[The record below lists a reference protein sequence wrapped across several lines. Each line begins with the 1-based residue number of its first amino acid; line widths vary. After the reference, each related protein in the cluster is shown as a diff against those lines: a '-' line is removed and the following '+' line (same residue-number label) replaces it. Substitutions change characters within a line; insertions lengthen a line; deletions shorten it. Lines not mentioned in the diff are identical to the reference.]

1 MRKDGSTIKRTVFTL
16 GTVLMLWLAA
26 VAYARM
32 ITPGETQDLPAETVE
47 LTRREIRRLTQLHG
61 TNVIKI
67 ERGTVSILRDGRW
80 IPVPTDEEG

>member
-1 MRKDGSTIKRTVFTL
+1 MRKDGSTIRRIVFTL
-16 GTVLMLWLAA
+16 GTLFTLWLSA

-32 ITPGETQDLPAETVE
+32 IAPEERQDLSAETVA
-47 LTRREIRRLTQLHG
+47 LSRQEIRRLSQLHG

-80 IPVPTDEEG
+80 IPVAPDEQG

>member
-1 MRKDGSTIKRTVFTL
+1 MRKDGSTIKRMVFTL
-16 GTVLMLWLAA
+16 GTVLTLWLAA

-32 ITPGETQDLPAETVE
+32 IAPGEGQDLSTETVA
-47 LTRREIRRLTQLHG
+47 LTRQEIRRLTQLHG

-80 IPVPTDEEG
+80 IPVPTDDQG

>member
-1 MRKDGSTIKRTVFTL
+1 MRKDGSTIKRIVFTL
-16 GTVLMLWLAA
+16 GTLFTLWLAA

-32 ITPGETQDLPAETVE
+32 IAPGERKDLSTETVA
-47 LTRREIRRLTQLHG
+47 LTRQEIRRLTQLHG

-80 IPVPTDEEG
+80 IPVSTDEQG

>member
-1 MRKDGSTIKRTVFTL
+1 MVFTL
-16 GTVLMLWLAA
+16 GTVLTLWLAA

-32 ITPGETQDLPAETVE
+32 IAPGEGQDLSTETVA
-47 LTRREIRRLTQLHG
+47 LTRQEIRRLTQLHG

-80 IPVPTDEEG
+80 IPVPTDDQG

>member
-1 MRKDGSTIKRTVFTL
+1 MKKYGSTIKRIVFTL
-16 GTVLMLWLAA
+16 GALFMFWLTA

-32 ITPGETQDLPAETVE
+32 IAPDERQDLSTETVD
-47 LTRREIRRLTQLHG
+47 LSRQEIRRLSQLHG

-80 IPVPTDEEG
+80 IPVPTGDRG

>member
-16 GTVLMLWLAA
+16 GTVLTLWLAA
-26 VAYARM
+26 VAYGRM
-32 ITPGETQDLPAETVE
+32 IAPAGGKDLSTETVA
-47 LTRREIRRLTQLHG
+47 LTRHEIRRLTQLHG

-80 IPVPTDEEG
+80 IPVPKDEQS